1 MSEQQP
7 EWKRGFWN
15 RAGYYLLGLSIGL
28 MLLAVL
34 QMAKSARTQ
43 QGPTTPAGQST
54 TAR

>member
-28 MLLAVL
+28 VLLAVL

-43 QGPTTPAGQST
+43 QDSTVPAGQST
-54 TAR
+54 PPR